1 MTSRF
6 LVFIME
12 FSEYTKL
19 DWKILSLTVDLW
31 GQEMYITE
39 G

>member
-1 MTSRF
+1 MTSKF
-6 LVFIME
+6 LVFIMQ

-19 DWKILSLTVDLW
+19 GWKILSFTVDLW